1 MKNLVAL
8 IIFIT
13 TVISLLIYNLYK
25 SNKEIES
32 NLKLSNKIAQ
42 ISHLNTNLQVFSKSH
57 SQFKNYDLIDKDI
70 KEIQKIYKIV
80 LENKDYKTI
89 KENNLYKKLEEIRKL
104 IEKQIDLIEK
114 QKSYDAIYN
123 NSLRNI
129 QKIKSTLDSTD
140 YDLIYNTALTL
151 DFEKDMFTSK
161 VKNMLKEFTPSTE
174 NEIIFLRHINIVFD
188 YYSKKYELVQ
198 EIKSLNLQNELNLLI
213 DEFERYSNQLL
224 EKIKQSIVLFL
235 IILVFMIIFLV
246 YYSYEVLKNKLELS
260 KMQKA
265 LEISDNII
273 VITDKNHKIKYVNK
287 GFEKTTGYKK
297 EEVIGKSPSIL
308 KSGKLSLNFY
318 KNLHET
324 IHSGKEWHGE
334 IVNKNKSGEIT
345 YEKSSIIPIKNE
357 DGEIIEFLAIKSNVT
372 KEKEYQNIFL
382 QQSKM
387 ASMGELLENISH
399 QWRQPLS
406 IVSSLSSAQILKLE
420 INENLDKNELKESY
434 KKILDTANKLS
445 NTIDDLKN
453 FFNEENEIFRFNI
466 KDTLEKSLHLFN
478 LKLERNDI
486 NITIESEEIVLDG
499 QEKELIQAL
508 INIYNN
514 CLDAFTTN
522 EIENRQIL
530 IVAKNLNSNLLIEIS
545 DNAGGIDEQILNK
558 VFDLYFTTKHKYGGT
573 GIGLYVTYQIIT
585 QIFNGKI
592 HIENSEMIIDNKK
605 EKGTKVFINI
615 PII

>member
-25 SNKEIES
+25 SNKEIET

-70 KEIQKIYKIV
+70 KEIQKIYKVIF
-80 LENKDYKTI
+80 ENSDYKNI
-89 KENNLYKKLEEIRKL
+89 KENNLYKKLLEIKLL
-104 IEKQIDLIEK
+104 IEKQANLIEK

-129 QKIKSTLDSTD
+129 QKIKSRLHSTNF
-140 YDLIYNTALTL
+140 DLIYNTALTL
-151 DFEKDMFTSK
+151 DFEKDMYTS
-161 VKNMLKEFTPSTE
+161 NIQNSLKEFSPSNE
-174 NEIIFLRHINIVFD
+174 NETIFLRHINIVFE
-188 YYSKKYELVQ
+188 YYLKKYQLVQ

-213 DEFERYSNQLL
+213 NEFEKYSNELL
-224 EKIKQSIVLFL
+224 DSIKQSIVVFL
-235 IILVFMIIFLV
+235 IILIFVILFLI
-246 YYSYEVLKNKLELS
+246 YFAYKILKNKIELS

-287 GFEKTTGYKK
+287 GFEKTTGYTKD
-297 EEVIGKSPSIL
+297 EVIGRTPSLL

-324 IHSGKEWHGE
+324 IHNGKEWHGE
-334 IVNKNKSGEIT
+334 IINKNKFDEIT

-357 DGEIIEFLAIKSNVT
+357 NEEIIEFLAIKSNVT

-406 IVSSLSSAQILKLE
+406 IISTLSSAQILKLN
-420 INENLDKNELKESY
+420 INENLEKKEIQESY
-434 KKILDTANKLS
+434 EKILNTANKLS

-478 LKLERNDI
+478 LKLERNNI
-486 NITIESEEIVLDG
+486 NIFIESEDIILEG

-514 CLDAFTTN
+514 CLDAFTVN
-522 EIENRQIL
+522 EIENRQIS
-530 IVAKNLNSNLLIEIS
+530 IIAKKIATNLMIEIS
-545 DNAGGIDEQILNK
+545 DNAGGIDEKIINK

-573 GIGLYVTYQIIT
+573 GIGLYVTYQVVN
-585 QIFNGKI
+585 QVFNGKI
-592 HIENSEMIIDNKK
+592 SIENSELLINYKK
-605 EKGTKVFINI
+605 EKGTKVIINI
-615 PII
+615 PIK